1 MNAPTQ
7 KRQQP
12 LYGQRS
18 QTLSALPCASPIPF
32 FQPEEMN
39 VPSGRSSSDTLRRL
53 GLAAAYK
60 DDGTAAHMART
71 GALSA
76 FLASKI
82 GLDSDK
88 VRLIR
93 VAAPMHDVGKI
104 GIPDSILLKPGAL
117 SAEEFEIM
125 KTHTLI
131 GAAILQ
137 DSEDELLMVAH
148 TIALCHHER
157 WDGSGYPRGMSGES
171 VPLVGRLVGLVDAF
185 DAMCSHRPYRRAL
198 MVSDAC
204 ETIRSQRGK
213 QFDPYLADTLLSHL
227 PAVLEI
233 REIMNARAGTDDLPY
248 ACARGRERGL
258 RVDPSLCAD
267 ECQPH
272 S

>member
-1 MNAPTQ
+1 MNLPTQ
-7 KRQQP
+7 TRRQP
-12 LYGQRS
+12 LCDQS
-18 QTLSALPCASPIPF
+18 QEFVSNVPYFKATAL
-32 FQPEEMN
+32 FQPEDLN
-39 VPSGRSSSDTLRRL
+39 VKSSRSSSDTLRRL

-82 GLDSDK
+82 GLDADK

-93 VAAPMHDVGKI
+93 LAAPMHDVGKI

-117 SAEEFEIM
+117 SPEEFEIM

-148 TIALCHHER
+148 AIALCHHER
-157 WDGSGYPRGMSGES
+157 WDGQGYPRGLAGQSI
-171 VPLVGRLVGLVDAF
+171 PLVGRLVGLVDAF
-185 DAMCSHRPYRRAL
+185 DAMCSHRPYRDAL
-198 MVSDAC
+198 TVSHAC
-204 ETIRSQRGK
+204 ETIQSQIGK
-213 QFDPYLADTLLSHL
+213 HFDPYLADTLLSHL

-233 REIMNARAGTDDLPY
+233 REDMNEAGGVGDFARICSGVPDT
-248 ACARGRERGL
+248 GL
-258 RVDPSLCAD
+258 RIEPSLHTD
-267 ECQPH
+267 GRQPH